1 MLAEAFSS
9 QLIFTI
15 FFRQNACFKNPEE
28 IFTAGQCFLCYKVV
42 RKYFD
47 FEEKIIIE
55 CPCWLKDIKPL
66 FVCAIIDGTQLENNQ
81 WGPAQKI
88 NLNHGPPEW

>member
-1 MLAEAFSS
+1 LKDIEFYTKKSSLVFFEVLAEAFSS

-28 IFTAGQCFLCYKVV
+28 IFTAGQCFLCYKDV

-55 CPCWLKDIKPL
+55 CPCWLKDIKPPIL
-66 FVCAIIDGTQLENNQ
+66 G
-81 WGPAQKI
+81 
-88 NLNHGPPEW
+88 